1 MQIATRRAQITT
13 RRAYQ
18 IMKNAP
24 VRAET
29 AAAAAAETA
38 AQQTTAPAT
47 AAQQQKQQQ
56 EIRKHTQ
63 ACK

>member
-1 MQIATRRAQITT
+1 MHIATCRAQIATRRAYKIT
-13 RRAYQ
+13 
-18 IMKNAP
+18 KNIP

-56 EIRKHTQ
+56 EIRKHTK